1 MRERNRRAREYSRLC
16 RTRRWCRRMW
26 VVAIVLRV
34 MLLVLV
40 AWCLTLPPAQEDV
53 VQSPPTREVVEPE
66 AENVLVCDI
75 TGYCACCTPYAH
87 MNQRDGKVLTASGL
101 WVDIGEAVAVDPDI
115 IPLGSTVTLGG
126 KTYIAADTG
135 VYGYTVDVL
144 MSHEDAAQA
153 GVVKAL
159 VNRTAPPCKGCQRR
173 HERCH
178 GECEDYK
185 AFRRDVEADKAKRYA
200 SYSEAD
206 FYSMNSARRENAK
219 KAIRKRDG
227 R

>member
-1 MRERNRRAREYSRLC
+1 MRERNRRAREYSRMC

-26 VVAIVLRV
+26 VVAIVLWG

-40 AWCLTLPPAQEDV
+40 AWCLTLPPVQEDV

-75 TGYCACCTPYAH
+75 TGYCACCTPYADI
-87 MNQRDGKVLTASGL
+87 NRNEAGQVLTASGR
-101 WVDIGEAVAVDPDI
+101 WVRIGEAVAVDPDV

-159 VNRTAPPCKGCQRR
+159 VKW
-173 HERCH
+173 E
-178 GECEDYK
+178 
-185 AFRRDVEADKAKRYA
+185 
-200 SYSEAD
+200 
-206 FYSMNSARRENAK
+206 
-219 KAIRKRDG
+219 
-227 R
+227 

>member
-1 MRERNRRAREYSRLC
+1 
-16 RTRRWCRRMW
+16 MW
-26 VVAIVLRV
+26 VVAIVLWV
-34 MLLVLV
+34 MLLGLV
-40 AWCLTLPPAQEDV
+40 AWCLTLPPVQEDV

-87 MNQRDGKVLTASGL
+87 MNQRGGKVLTASGL
-101 WVDIGEAVAVDPDI
+101 WVDIGEAVAVDPDV

-159 VNRTAPPCKGCQRR
+159 VKW
-173 HERCH
+173 E
-178 GECEDYK
+178 
-185 AFRRDVEADKAKRYA
+185 
-200 SYSEAD
+200 
-206 FYSMNSARRENAK
+206 
-219 KAIRKRDG
+219 
-227 R
+227 

>member
-26 VVAIVLRV
+26 VVAIVLWV

-40 AWCLTLPPAQEDV
+40 AWCLTLPPVQEDV
-53 VQSPPTREVVEPE
+53 VQSPPTAEIAEPE

-87 MNQRDGKVLTASGL
+87 MNQRDGKVLTASGR
-101 WVDIGEAVAVDPDI
+101 WVDIGEAVAVDPDV

-159 VNRTAPPCKGCQRR
+159 VKW
-173 HERCH
+173 E
-178 GECEDYK
+178 
-185 AFRRDVEADKAKRYA
+185 
-200 SYSEAD
+200 
-206 FYSMNSARRENAK
+206 
-219 KAIRKRDG
+219 
-227 R
+227 